1 LLFLRAKGWLWVA
14 LLFCLPPTSLFS
26 LSPDLPQEE
35 SESDRS
41 SPGNSAPTDVTRT
54 VSREPLFFSYSSL
67 GFLASTVSGVGLSYR
82 YHTSTPW
89 LFQITAGAL
98 SVSRAQIYDLG
109 AEVQYEL
116 SHALSA
122 RFFLILG
129 AGIYGSREVV
139 EDFPGTEHTESSV
152 RFHAGTGIGMEIAL
166 GDKILDA
173 LSLGISLFPLA
184 YYNQVFLPGI
194 SAYFYYNW

>member
-1 LLFLRAKGWLWVA
+1 MDNASNESVSFRILAGQFVLLRE
-14 LLFCLPPTSLFS
+14 FS

-35 SESDRS
+35 LESERS

-54 VSREPLFFSYSSL
+54 VSGEPLFFSYSSL

-98 SVSRAQIYDLG
+98 SVSRDQIYDLG

-116 SHALSA
+116 SHTLSA
-122 RFFLILG
+122 RFFFILG
-129 AGIYGSREVV
+129 AGIYGS
-139 EDFPGTEHTESSV
+139 P
-152 RFHAGTGIGMEIAL
+152 I
-166 GDKILDA
+166 
-173 LSLGISLFPLA
+173 A